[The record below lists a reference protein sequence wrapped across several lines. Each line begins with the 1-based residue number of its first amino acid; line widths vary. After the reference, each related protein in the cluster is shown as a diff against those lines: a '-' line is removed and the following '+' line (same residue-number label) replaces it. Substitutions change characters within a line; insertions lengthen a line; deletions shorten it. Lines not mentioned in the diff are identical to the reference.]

1 MTVDKYVYFDYM
13 ATTPVDPIV
22 VEKMCEYLG
31 PSSHYG
37 NPASTHYFGQ
47 VAKSAVEKAREQVAN
62 AINAT
67 VDEIVWTSGATE
79 SDNLAIKGAAR
90 FYSRKGK
97 HLITLKTEHK
107 AVLDSFKALEGEGFE
122 VSYLDVES
130 NGLVSMSVLEEAIRP
145 ETILVSIM
153 HVNNEIG
160 VIQPIQA
167 IGAMLRDK
175 GILFHVDA
183 AQSTGKL
190 PIDVNALGVD
200 LMSFSGHKVYGPK
213 GIGVLYV
220 RHRPRVRLKA
230 LIHGGGHEGGLR
242 SGTLPTHQCVG
253 MGAAFELAD
262 TLLETETKHLLFLN
276 KRLLK
281 GLNKLKGIKLNGS
294 EAERVP
300 HNLSISFERVDGEA
314 LLYALNELC
323 VSTSSACSSAS
334 IEPSYVLKAIGLSDR
349 LAHSTIRFS
358 LGRFTTE
365 EEIDFAIKT
374 IVYHVNRL
382 RALAL

>member
-262 TLLETETKHLLFLN
+262 TILETETKHLLFLN